1 MIVLSPVSKRRLAAA
16 FAGTVGLCA
25 VAGVAHAQQQAAGA
39 LRQACTSDAKSF
51 CSGTRPG
58 GGRIIQCLRQN
69 APNLS
74 PNCQQALAALQS
86 NTPGL

>member
-1 MIVLSPVSKRRLAAA
+1 MIVLSPVSKRRLAAVLVS
-16 FAGTVGLCA
+16 TVGLCA
-25 VAGVAHAQQQAAGA
+25 VASVAHAQQQTAGA

-51 CSGTRPG
+51 CAGTRPG

-69 APNLS
+69 APKLS

-86 NTPGL
+86 KTPVL